1 MKKLVSQ
8 LLCCAVMALSAAA
21 AERAAA
27 DPRLQRIF
35 DPKPSALC
43 EDSMETVPA
52 TDDPAP
58 VLIPTADI
66 TCKVTQ
72 LPIHA

>member
-1 MKKLVSQ
+1 
-8 LLCCAVMALSAAA
+8 MALSAAA
-21 AERAAA
+21 AERATAES
-27 DPRLQRIF
+27 RLQRVF

-58 VLIPTADI
+58 VLLKTADV
-66 TCKVTQ
+66 TCKVPQ